1 MAATCRYFGISHRN
15 SRARRSL
22 SRLREIRLNAD
33 THSTMPSWV
42 AASSLVEVG
51 IGEQR
56 FELEH
61 SARRALAAAQL
72 AGGRLRT
79 WFRRSPVR
87 LTGRLWRA
95 VTGCLLW
102 AIPK

>member
-1 MAATCRYFGISHRN
+1 
-15 SRARRSL
+15 
-22 SRLREIRLNAD
+22 
-33 THSTMPSWV
+33 MPSWV
-42 AASSLVEVG
+42 AASSIVEAG

-61 SARRALAAAQL
+61 SARRALAAPQL
-72 AGGRLRT
+72 AGGCLRT
-79 WFRRSPVR
+79 WFRRSTVR

-95 VTGCLLW
+95 VTGGLVR